1 MIKFGVAGYPV
12 AYTQTPYKNDRSKIF
27 EWLRGIDLDA
37 FEAQMTYGP
46 KTSIENCKIIKSLSS
61 DFNITVSVHAAYY
74 IVLTSSDKTKVH
86 RSIETLKKTFELAN
100 LMGADVVVLHP
111 GPYYGKNPKD
121 IYEVL
126 EQNLHTFFNDVG
138 QSEIGLFLETAGK
151 KGQLGS
157 VDEILGLSKSVK
169 GCFPCVDF
177 GHVHA
182 RMCGGLGCDNDIDRL
197 FDKLNNANAF
207 KDRIH
212 FHYTP
217 IDYGPQGEITHKS
230 LDDEY
235 PTSPQQ
241 SLFENSSKT
250 GIYHPR
256 FERIVENLKKADA
269 SFTVI
274 SETHNSQ
281 EKGAMALKQYYSKLL

>member
-1 MIKFGVAGYPV
+1 MITFGVAGYPL
-12 AYTQTPYKNDRSKIF
+12 AYTQTPYKNDRTRVF

-46 KTSIENCKIIKSLSS
+46 KTSVENCALIKSLSS
-61 DFNITVSVHAAYY
+61 DFNIKISVHAAYY
-74 IVLTSSDKTKVH
+74 IVLTSSDKLKIQ
-86 RSIETLKKTFELAN
+86 RSIETLKKTFDLAY

-111 GPYYGKNPKD
+111 GPYYGENPKE
-121 IYEVL
+121 IYNIL
-126 EQNLHTFFNDVG
+126 EQNLNEFFYEIG

-157 VDEILGLSKSVK
+157 VDEILGLSKSIK
-169 GCFPCVDF
+169 GCFPCIDF

-182 RMCGGLGCDNDIDRL
+182 RTCGGLGCEYDIDRL
-197 FDKLNNANAF
+197 FDKLNDDNVFNN
-207 KDRIH
+207 RIH

-217 IDYGPQGEITHKS
+217 IDYGPQGEITHKA

-241 SLFENSSKT
+241 SLFENSSKA
-250 GIYHPR
+250 GVYHPR
-256 FERIVENLKKADA
+256 FERIVENLKKTDA

-281 EKGAMALKQYYSKLL
+281 EKGAMALKQYYSILK

>member
-1 MIKFGVAGYPV
+1 M

-46 KTSIENCKIIKSLSS
+46 KTSVENCKIIKSLSS
-61 DFNITVSVHAAYY
+61 DLNIKVSVHAAYY
-74 IVLTSSDKTKVH
+74 IVLTSSEKIKIQ
-86 RSIETLKKTFELAN
+86 RSIETLKKTFDLADI
-100 LMGADVVVLHP
+100 MGADVVVLHP
-111 GPYYGKNPKD
+111 GPYYGKDHKEIYD
-121 IYEVL
+121 IL
-126 EQNLHTFFNDVG
+126 EQNLNVFFNDIG

-157 VDEILGLSKSVK
+157 VDEILGLSKSIK

-182 RMCGGLGCDNDIDRL
+182 RTCGGLGCNDDIDLL
-197 FDKLNNANAF
+197 FDTLNTAKAF
-207 KDRIH
+207 DDRIH

-230 LDDEY
+230 LEDEY

-241 SLFENSSKT
+241 SLFENSLKT

-256 FERIVENLKKADA
+256 YERIVENLKKTDA

-281 EKGAMALKQYYSKLL
+281 EKGAMELKQHYSKLL